1 VGVLAGAVFAAKL
14 AIVSPESFSFRQSF
28 FVVAAVI
35 IGGIAGAVAG
45 GAVYILI
52 SEGLEV
58 GHATLSAV
66 IFSGAM
72 LAMILLR
79 PRGLLPA
86 KAPLQ
91 PRRRRGAARGTA
103 RAPGGSKAQ
112 LAVGSG
118 GVGTCEPGASGA
130 RLLVDDV
137 VVRFEGLTAVAGV
150 SLACEAGSV
159 VALIGANGAGKT
171 TLLNAIS
178 GLVSPAAGRVSLG
191 YGDLIVD
198 LTRRSAHRR
207 AREGIGRTFQTPKL
221 ARELGVWE
229 NVQQGA
235 FARAGLRGRRRAAGG
250 SAVARLPDS
259 DVGGWPEA
267 LAAVGL
273 GDKADSTAGDL
284 AYGDQR
290 RCELARALVAGPLF
304 VLMDEPSSGLNEAET
319 EEMGQVVRSLA
330 HDRGIGVLM
339 VEHDMALVRQAA
351 DHVVAMDLGK
361 VIAAGPP
368 EDVLADPTVR
378 LRYLGE

>member
-1 VGVLAGAVFAAKL
+1 
-14 AIVSPESFSFRQSF
+14 
-28 FVVAAVI
+28 
-35 IGGIAGAVAG
+35 
-45 GAVYILI
+45 
-52 SEGLEV
+52 
-58 GHATLSAV
+58 
-66 IFSGAM
+66 
-72 LAMILLR
+72 
-79 PRGLLPA
+79 
-86 KAPLQ
+86 
-91 PRRRRGAARGTA
+91 
-103 RAPGGSKAQ
+103 
-112 LAVGSG
+112 
-118 GVGTCEPGASGA
+118 
-130 RLLVDDV
+130 
-137 VVRFEGLTAVAGV
+137 
-150 SLACEAGSV
+150 V